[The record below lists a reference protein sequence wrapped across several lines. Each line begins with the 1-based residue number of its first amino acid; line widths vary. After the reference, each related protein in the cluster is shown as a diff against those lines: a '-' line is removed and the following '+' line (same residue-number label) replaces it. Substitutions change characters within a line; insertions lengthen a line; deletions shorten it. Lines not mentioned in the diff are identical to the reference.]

1 VVNLTVFLAVLSAS
15 AAAFFYTAQDARGG
29 MSAWANQACSM
40 ANALCLHPEWPAM
53 AAVVLFGVA
62 VVLKIAGASRG

>member
-1 VVNLTVFLAVLSAS
+1 MVNLSVFLAVLSAA

-40 ANALCLHPEWPAM
+40 VNSFFLHPDWLAI

-62 VVLKIAGASRG
+62 AVLKVAGAGRG